1 LTQGLKAVNME
12 YKEGKDFEWVPMRDK
27 NGNIVK
33 DGHGG
38 AVKTRRFFTKAEK
51 KAVNASYRK
60 AITDEE
66 KKRGKST
73 DELSFE
79 EALTYFKKYGK
90 EIGATKFRWR
100 GDAYSVSG
108 EKLSSG
114 SKKTTAKKPVSESAP
129 KSTSTRPQ
137 SRRTEG
143 QIRSSSG
150 GRTRYTPTE
159 FTTDGGPRRGSVKP
173 ESESKS
179 PSAMTE
185 APTLS
190 GNKTSSGG
198 APINRSKSDSNVKA
212 GYGSL
217 ANANNRMESFKVSKQ
232 DKTING
238 VSFDE
243 WKKLTRAER
252 VEKNLPLTNQ
262 EFMRAMRLKGADS
275 APVVLK
281 SSKDTTDDARARAT
295 RTNRS
300 RNSPDIPGMAK
311 GGMVKSGNKNYK
323 KSGMFYKSGSPR
335 GYK

>member
-1 LTQGLKAVNME
+1 MK
-12 YKEGKDFEWVPMRDK
+12 YKEGKDFEWVPMKDK
-27 NGNIVK
+27 DGKVVK
-33 DGHGG
+33 DGRGG
-38 AVKTRRFFTKAEK
+38 AVKTRRFFTKAK
-51 KAVNASYRK
+51 KEAMKSGDKPKAKAEPKAS
-60 AITDEE
+60 
-66 KKRGKST
+66 S
-73 DELSFE
+73 
-79 EALTYFKKYGK
+79 
-90 EIGATKFRWR
+90 
-100 GDAYSVSG
+100 
-108 EKLSSG
+108 
-114 SKKTTAKKPVSESAP
+114 SAP
-129 KSTSTRPQ
+129 KSTSKRPQ
-137 SRRTEG
+137 ARRTEG

-159 FTTDGGPRRGSVKP
+159 FTNDGGPRRGSRKP
-173 ESESKS
+173 KSESKS

-198 APINRSKSDSNVKA
+198 APINRSKPDSNVKA

-217 ANANNRMESFKVSKQ
+217 ANAANRMESFKVSKQ

-275 APVVLK
+275 APAVPK

-311 GGMVKSGNKNYK
+311 GGMVKSGNKDYK
-323 KSGMFYKSGSPR
+323 KSGMFYKSASPR